1 MEELHKLLSRQL
13 KRHLAAPESI
23 PPEWQRFI
31 HAVDEAYREFDAQ
44 RLMLERSLDL
54 SSGELLEANLELRG
68 VLNAFPDQ
76 IFRVDSAGVTRD
88 ILCCE
93 PMNIQLPSIIIAG
106 SDRTTT
112 EATQFLK
119 AAEVVSSRIGPTSFE
134 FREDGLEGERY
145 WEVRLV
151 PFVADEKL
159 GIARDITVSKQTENA
174 LRASELNARRTQAE
188 LQVAKEA
195 AEHAN
200 KAKSEFLANMSHE
213 IRTPLNGVIGMTELA
228 LDAHSP
234 EEQLKYLEAV
244 SSSAN
249 SLLSVINDI
258 LDFSKIE
265 AGKMELEAVDFNLR
279 VWIEETLRP
288 LAINARRK
296 HIRFLCDVDSNLPKK
311 IQGDSARLGQVLLNL
326 VSNAVKFTATGEIAV
341 RVAMAERASDS
352 DSANLHFIVADTGI
366 GIPMEK
372 QEVIFSSFTQA
383 DSSTTRNYGGTG
395 LGLTICERLV
405 SMMGGTIWVE
415 SELGRGSQFHFTVQ
429 MKEAE
434 RGAVRSTTLPIATN
448 PALASSLRILLA
460 EDNRINQVIASRML
474 EKMGHTVAIAAN
486 GNEAISL
493 LSQESF
499 DLILMDV
506 QMPEMDGF
514 TATGKIREDEEQS
527 GSHIPI
533 IAITAHAMAGDRERC
548 FNAGMDGYISKPI
561 TGPDL
566 ENAVASVLPTQ
577 KASSREVSPSVGFIS
592 RISENPPF
600 QAN

>member
-1 MEELHKLLSRQL
+1 
-13 KRHLAAPESI
+13 
-23 PPEWQRFI
+23 
-31 HAVDEAYREFDAQ
+31 
-44 RLMLERSLDL
+44 
-54 SSGELLEANLELRG
+54 
-68 VLNAFPDQ
+68 
-76 IFRVDSAGVTRD
+76 
-88 ILCCE
+88 
-93 PMNIQLPSIIIAG
+93 
-106 SDRTTT
+106 
-112 EATQFLK
+112 
-119 AAEVVSSRIGPTSFE
+119 
-134 FREDGLEGERY
+134 LEGERY

-326 VSNAVKFTATGEIAV
+326 VGNAVKFTATGEIAV